1 MPFVGDHCLAPKKHE
16 RREGYLR
23 AFRVS
28 YSQRDVRR
36 SWLRC
41 ISEHQRQEDEVP
53 RPLCHRDG
61 EGLRCGQPT
70 AVGHAQDD
78 RMLTHVGVG
87 RRAGERR
94 RAVAVVGQ
102 GEPSGFRLRGDRER
116 VAVVILSTLLMIG
129 SLRRYGR

>member
-1 MPFVGDHCLAPKKHE
+1 
-16 RREGYLR
+16 
-23 AFRVS
+23 
-28 YSQRDVRR
+28 
-36 SWLRC
+36 
-41 ISEHQRQEDEVP
+41 
-53 RPLCHRDG
+53 
-61 EGLRCGQPT
+61 
-70 AVGHAQDD
+70 
-78 RMLTHVGVG
+78 MLTHVGIG